1 MNDLKNI
8 KNAGEAVAP
17 EAPMT
22 EMPAAPTAETPARR
36 RPSRPAAVIGCITAA
51 ISLGAF
57 AFLAYFQILAIAA
70 VLEPPP
76 TEGID
81 ARRLGL
87 ALGWLFS
94 LICGAPQLVFGIT
107 SAICLRR
114 AEKRT
119 ALRYVR
125 LATVLL
131 LLVAVLST
139 AVLTGYI
146 LTSN

>member
-1 MNDLKNI
+1 MNELKNI
-8 KNAGEAVAP
+8 KNTGASEV
-17 EAPMT
+17 
-22 EMPAAPTAETPARR
+22 PTAPETPACC
-36 RPSRPAAVIGCITAA
+36 PSRPAAIIGCIAAA
-51 ISLGAF
+51 ISLIAF

-94 LICGAPQLVFGIT
+94 LICGVPQLVFGIT
-107 SAICLRR
+107 SAICLHR

-119 ALRYVR
+119 PLRFVR
-125 LATVLL
+125 LVTVLL
-131 LLVAVLST
+131 LLLAILST
-139 AVLTGYI
+139 VALLGYI
-146 LTSN
+146 LATN